1 MYSTA
6 NLRAAMPDLIR
17 KFDVPILS
25 WSVRQGVYE
34 QPNSHTRTTISVT
47 YNHETYGRVS
57 PRAEISESGEVYNPI
72 FMPNHL
78 GLLFD
83 WLSRLT
89 YNPERMQARANLIKR
104 ELFEKVAAYEIR
116 NHLIC

>member
-1 MYSTA
+1 MYSAA

-25 WSVRQGVYE
+25 WSVRPHGA
-34 QPNSHTRTTISVT
+34 RTTISVT
-47 YNHETYGRVS
+47 YNHETHGRLS

>member
-1 MYSTA
+1 MYSAA

-25 WSVRQGVYE
+25 WSVRPHGA
-34 QPNSHTRTTISVT
+34 STTLSVT
-47 YNHETYGRVS
+47 YNHETHGRLS